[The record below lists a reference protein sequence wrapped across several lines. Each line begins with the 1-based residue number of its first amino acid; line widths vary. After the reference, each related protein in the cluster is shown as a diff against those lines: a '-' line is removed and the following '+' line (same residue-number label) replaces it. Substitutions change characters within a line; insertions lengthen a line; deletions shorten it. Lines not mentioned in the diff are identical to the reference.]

1 MCLFERSSFQLE
13 KEECRFSFL
22 QCENESLIT
31 AAVKFGTVGFV
42 DIFTSIYN
50 L

>member
-1 MCLFERSSFQLE
+1 
-13 KEECRFSFL
+13 L